1 MDYSLKTDAKKW
13 RSSAVNAAFLGCEIY
28 FSLDFTHWLRG
39 SDRGQTPFV
48 RYFIDKRSAM
58 STRHLWGQTPW
69 PPGGLLE
76 KRAEVLRRVGG
87 DGLAGEILERAVE
100 GFREVQFPRVE
111 EL

>member
-1 MDYSLKTDAKKW
+1 MAEFGGWTRLF
-13 RSSAVNAAFLGCEIY
+13 RCGIY
-28 FSLDFTHWLRG
+28 FFYKYRIWLHR
-39 SDRGQTPFV
+39 SDRGQTPCV

-76 KRAEVLRRVGG
+76 KRAKVLRRVGG
-87 DGLAGEILERAVE
+87 DGLAGEVPERAVE